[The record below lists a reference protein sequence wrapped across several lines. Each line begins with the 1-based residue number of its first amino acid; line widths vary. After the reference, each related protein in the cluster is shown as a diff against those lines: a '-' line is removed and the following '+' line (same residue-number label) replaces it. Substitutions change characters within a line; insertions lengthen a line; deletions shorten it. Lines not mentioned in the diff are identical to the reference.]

1 MVNQQYGRL
10 YLRKPCHRG
19 LLRIM
24 ASYSSTQFKPLT
36 AEFEVNDELDTATVE
51 EEVIMA
57 PPWKCM
63 SEGWSMR

>member
-1 MVNQQYGRL
+1 
-10 YLRKPCHRG
+10 
-19 LLRIM
+19 M

-36 AEFEVNDELDTATVE
+36 AEFEVNDEPDTATVE
-51 EEVIMA
+51 EEVYMA